1 MTLIAF
7 VTDQHYDAHND
18 LEETVRVNNW
28 IDDDANERGCEVTL
42 VGGDVLEKRGC
53 SADRNAYGEWLI
65 RRARRGPVVA
75 VDGNHEAENET
86 QIFNDLGGVHPI
98 RFYNR
103 AAAHFLPELGLSIG
117 CVPWPHL
124 GPLLASLDGGSAEE
138 AHARA
143 RAAMREIFAGI
154 GAEMDAYPGF
164 ARIGLAHL
172 MLSGART
179 DHDQPVRGAEL
190 TLATSDLAVM
200 RAAIYLLGH
209 IHAQQDVP
217 VGDVRGYYGGCPEHA
232 NFGEPDPNKGYLVA
246 RTDGPRI
253 VSVERIL
260 TPVAPM
266 ILAEGVFNGGAITNT
281 YAHRNVSGADV
292 RFQYRFAVDQ
302 REAAR
307 GAAEDVKRELLSRGA
322 RSVTLD
328 DVVETETRSLSS
340 EVARAQGHREKLE
353 AHWAATNFDPGVR
366 RMSLLAKA
374 DLLHEA
380 TSEA

>member
-7 VTDQHYDAHND
+7 VTDQHFDAHND
-18 LEETVRVNNW
+18 LEETVRVHNW
-28 IDDDANERGCEVTL
+28 IDDDANDRGCEATL
-42 VGGDVLEKRGC
+42 LGGDALEKRGC
-53 SADRNAYGEWLI
+53 PADRNALGAWLI
-65 RRARRGPVVA
+65 RRARRGPVVGI
-75 VDGNHEAENET
+75 DGNHETENET

-98 RFYNR
+98 RIYNR
-103 AAAHFLPELGLSIG
+103 ATTHFLPELGLSIG

-124 GPLLASLDGGSAEE
+124 GPLLASLEGGSAEE

-154 GAEMDAYPGF
+154 GSEMDTQPDF

-200 RAAIYLLGH
+200 RASLYLLGH
-209 IHAQQDVP
+209 IHAQQQISI
-217 VGDVRGYYGGCPEHA
+217 GDVEGWYGGSPEPC
-232 NFGEPDPNKGYLVA
+232 NFGEPGPKGYIVV

-253 VSVERIL
+253 VEVTRVP

-266 ILAEGVFNGGAITNT
+266 ILAEGAFSGGAITNT
-281 YAHRNVSGADV
+281 YANRNVSGADV

-302 REAAR
+302 REGAR
-307 GAAEDVKRELLSRGA
+307 AAAEDVKRDLLSRGA

-328 DVVETETRSLSS
+328 EVVETETRSLSS

-353 AHWAATNFDPGVR
+353 AHWSATNFDPGIR
-366 RMSLLAKA
+366 RLSLLAKA
-374 DLLHEA
+374 DQLHEA
-380 TSEA
+380 TSET